1 MSDSDKKLRE
11 AEARFL
17 RAYMYYHLIMQ
28 FGDVHLS
35 LEPTVGVQTEANR
48 TAVAQILDEAIYPDL
63 RYAVE
68 NLPAQQTDYGRIDV
82 YGAKFF
88 LSYVLL
94 SDERS
99 GKVEFE
105 EAAQL
110 ASSVINESQYTL
122 QETRDM
128 VFNQDND
135 MNKEIIWSLQFS
147 EDESLRENGNQTHLY
162 FVPKYDAN
170 IPGMTRT
177 VEYGRPYARFK
188 PTQFMSDLYDSSI
201 DSRYQ
206 AYWRDTW
213 YVTTATDKLSVGDTA
228 FYLPKDAWSK
238 VQIDSKNYKVF
249 NPEFSESLGSDY
261 STVSN
266 RVFLHLKKF
275 DDVKRATM
283 NEEKGT
289 RDWVCFRVAEA
300 YLLAGEAYYRAGDT
314 DNALKYINTLR
325 RNCAI
330 EGKEKEM
337 EISASDLSV
346 DFLLDERAR
355 ELCGEGKR
363 WYDLKRLGKLIERTD
378 LHNRKAH
385 GNMKP
390 FHELRPI
397 PQSQIDRCTNVYPQN
412 PQW

>member
-1 MSDSDKKLRE
+1 M
-11 AEARFL
+11 
-17 RAYMYYHLIMQ
+17 
-28 FGDVHLS
+28 
-35 LEPTVGVQTEANR
+35 
-48 TAVAQILDEAIYPDL
+48 
-63 RYAVE
+63 
-68 NLPAQQTDYGRIDV
+68 
-82 YGAKFF
+82 
-88 LSYVLL
+88 
-94 SDERS
+94 
-99 GKVEFE
+99 
-105 EAAQL
+105 
-110 ASSVINESQYTL
+110 
-122 QETRDM
+122 
-128 VFNQDND
+128 
-135 MNKEIIWSLQFS
+135 
-147 EDESLRENGNQTHLY
+147 
-162 FVPKYDAN
+162 
-170 IPGMTRT
+170 
-177 VEYGRPYARFK
+177 
-188 PTQFMSDLYDSSI
+188 
-201 DSRYQ
+201 
-206 AYWRDTW
+206 
-213 YVTTATDKLSVGDTA
+213 
-228 FYLPKDAWSK
+228 
-238 VQIDSKNYKVF
+238 QIDSKNYKVF

-289 RDWVCFRVAEA
+289 RDWVCFRAAEA
-300 YLLAGEAYYRAGDT
+300 YLLAGEAYYRAGDVE
-314 DNALKYINTLR
+314 NALKYINTLR

-346 DFLLDERAR
+346 DFILDERAR

-378 LHNRKAH
+378 LHNKKAH